1 MRKAVSLIIIISLM
15 LALSHSASADDK
27 MDRAQQIIKQSRA
40 AMGGDKL
47 ASLKSLSATGTY
59 RRVMGD
65 REFSGDLEFEMLFPD
80 KFLKTETLSL
90 VPGMEITRLD
100 AVNGD
105 QTWMDTKQSG
115 GGAGMVVFRR
125 PGGDSP
131 QGQAVQQQATHAE
144 FARLLLGWLLTTQSA
159 FPVEFNYLGEA
170 EAPDGRADAIEVK
183 GPGGFSARLFLDQKT
198 HRPLMLSYRG
208 RQPRMQFN
216 QASGPASSHEEI
228 EKRVKEAE
236 AAMAA
241 APEVEFQIN
250 FSDYREVDGIQ
261 FPHRLTR
268 SVEGQ
273 VNEEWEIKK
282 FKINPAIKPDKF
294 EKK

>member
-1 MRKAVSLIIIISLM
+1 MRKAVSIITIFSLM
-15 LALSHSASADDK
+15 IAVSRSASADDK
-27 MDRAQQIIKQSRA
+27 SDRAQEIIKQARKA
-40 AMGGDKL
+40 AGGEKF
-47 ASLKSLSATGTY
+47 ASLKSLSAAGTY
-59 RRVMGD
+59 RRAMGD
-65 REFSGDLEFEMLFPD
+65 REMSGDLEFEMLFPD
-80 KFLKTETLSL
+80 KFLKTETLNPM
-90 VPGMEITRLD
+90 PGMELIRLD

-105 QTWMDTKQSG
+105 KTWIDSKQSG
-115 GGAGMVVFRR
+115 SGGMVVLRR

-131 QGQAVQQQATHAE
+131 QGLAMQQQSTHAE

-159 FPVEFNYLGEA
+159 FPVEFSYIGEA

-183 GPGGFSARLFLDQKT
+183 GPAGFNARLFLDQKT
-198 HRPLMLSYRG
+198 HRPLMLTYRG
-208 RQPRMQFN
+208 KQPRMQFN
-216 QASGPASSHEEI
+216 QVGGAGSSPEEI
-228 EKRVKEAE
+228 EKRIKETE

-241 APEVEFQIN
+241 APDVEFQIN
-250 FSDYREVDGIQ
+250 FSDYREVDGLH

-282 FKINPAIKPDKF
+282 FKLNPAIKPEKF

>member
-1 MRKAVSLIIIISLM
+1 MRKAVSLVVIFFLM
-15 LALSHSASADDK
+15 IAVSRSAVADDK
-27 MDRAQQIIKQSRA
+27 ADRAQQIIKQARA
-40 AMGGDKL
+40 AMGGEKF

-59 RRVMGD
+59 RRSLGD
-65 REFSGDLEFEMLFPD
+65 REMAGDLEFEMLFPD
-80 KFLKTETLSL
+80 KFLKTETLSP
-90 VPGMEITRLD
+90 VPGMEVTRLD

-105 QTWMDTKQSG
+105 RTWMDSKQSG
-115 GGAGMVVFRR
+115 GGGMVIMRR

-131 QGQAVQQQATHAE
+131 QAQAMQQQSINAE

-159 FPVEFNYLGEA
+159 FPVEFSYLGEA

-183 GPGGFSARLFLDQKT
+183 GPNGFNARLFLDQKT
-198 HRPLMLSYRG
+198 HRPLMLSYQG

-216 QASGPASSHEEI
+216 QVGGAGSSHEEI
-228 EKRVKEAE
+228 EKRLKESE

-241 APEVEFQIN
+241 APDVEFQIN

-282 FKINPAIKPDKF
+282 FKINPAIKPEKF